1 MLSEARKWLKKH
13 DFDFIITGEVVGQRP
28 NSQRRD
34 AMAVIEKQSLLKDI
48 LLRPLSAKLLP
59 ETFPER
65 EKMVDRELL
74 FDINGRSRKNQLDL
88 VKQFNIED
96 FPQPAGGCFLTE
108 PNFCKRLSDFW
119 EYKGDRDYLREDI
132 ELLRL
137 GRHLYLKPDL
147 KVIIGRNESE
157 NRVLEGYCNNFINL
171 KIVSHTGPIA
181 LVYNKKG
188 SKIDSNYILLAAKE
202 VTKYSKIKDTKPVEL
217 EVDDGK
223 IYKIEL

>member
-1 MLSEARKWLKKH
+1 MKKKPKAVSLISGGLDSILATKIVKDQDVYVEGVHFDIGFNDTQRLARKTACSLGIRLNNIDLFDQYKAILKSPCHGYGKNLNPCVDCKILMLSEARKWLKKH

-108 PNFCKRLSDFW
+108 FKTW
-119 EYKGDRDYLREDI
+119 KT
-132 ELLRL
+132 
-137 GRHLYLKPDL
+137 
-147 KVIIGRNESE
+147 
-157 NRVLEGYCNNFINL
+157 FIF
-171 KIVSHTGPIA
+171 KA
-181 LVYNKKG
+181 RFE
-188 SKIDSNYILLAAKE
+188 SNYRK
-202 VTKYSKIKDTKPVEL
+202 K
-217 EVDDGK
+217 
-223 IYKIEL
+223 